1 MSKAVSGKYENG
13 TVRLLDDVGW
23 PEHQEVLVLA
33 KGSPGKPVIE
43 KLAKKRKPDNGNDA
57 IIDQIIEDTESGE
70 GID

>member
-13 TVRLLDDVGW
+13 AVRLLDDVGW
-23 PEHQEVLVLA
+23 PEHQEVLVIP

-43 KLAKKRKPDNGNDA
+43 RLAKKRKPGNGNADLVE
-57 IIDQIIEDTESGE
+57 QIIEDTEFGE